1 MKIRNSYSPNFGLKI
16 RNTKGYRALLQKM
29 DRDGGNIETKK
40 EWLKNS
46 VDDTFELTINHIDKN
61 KNPKTQYSIKNT
73 ITGTVIEK
81 KLNSDMT
88 QRIMVD
94 IARTAQDFEEKCK
107 NMYQKIDCSAKY

>member
-1 MKIRNSYSPNFGLKI
+1 MQIGNNFNPSFGLKI
-16 RNTKGYRALLQKM
+16 RKTKGYRTLLQKM
-29 DRDGGNIETKK
+29 ERDGGNTESKK

-73 ITGTVIEK
+73 ITGTTIEK
-81 KLNSDMT
+81 NLYSDMT

-94 IARTAQDFEEKCK
+94 IARTAQEFEEKCK
-107 NMYQKIDCSAKY
+107 MTYSKIDCSTKY